1 MYYTTNKILTLLCIL
16 FHLNI
21 DVQNYSECLG
31 SLKIRKKKTK
41 ILYEISKCAI
51 NMCVVVLLF
60 RRKILAMK
68 IWLLLLSKN
77 NEYYFVV
84 QITCCLLI
92 NDLIILTVTIF
103 SLAYSIFGTLKK
115 GTFPYYY

>member
-1 MYYTTNKILTLLCIL
+1 MCRYYTTKFKSYCVYL

-51 NMCVVVLLF
+51 NMCVVVLPF
-60 RRKILAMK
+60 RRKIFSYENM
-68 IWLLLLSKN
+68 
-77 NEYYFVV
+77 V
-84 QITCCLLI
+84 
-92 NDLIILTVTIF
+92 TVTIEEQ
-103 SLAYSIFGTLKK
+103 YT
-115 GTFPYYY
+115 